1 MVVGVVILSEYKII
15 IMLMF
20 LCSTSKSGSC
30 VELLSAVLVTTV
42 GRKGAVQYILGWG
55 E

>member
-20 LCSTSKSGSC
+20 LCSSKSGSC